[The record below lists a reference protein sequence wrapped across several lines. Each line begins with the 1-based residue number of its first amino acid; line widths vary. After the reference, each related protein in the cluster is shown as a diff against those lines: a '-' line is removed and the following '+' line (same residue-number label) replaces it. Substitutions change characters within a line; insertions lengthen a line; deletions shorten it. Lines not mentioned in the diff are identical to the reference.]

1 LKDQYAKQAEIS
13 NQTKPMESK
22 GGTEDHKEQKL
33 PNPKKETAQK
43 QPYYEVLREEKKEV
57 LKEEKKEVL
66 KEEKKEQ
73 PRKNKFNLEAI
84 MKEEK

>member
-57 LKEEKKEVL
+57 LKEEKKE
-66 KEEKKEQ
+66 Q

>member
-1 LKDQYAKQAEIS
+1 
-13 NQTKPMESK
+13 MESK

-57 LKEEKKEVL
+57 LKEEKKE
-66 KEEKKEQ
+66 Q